1 MFTTILV
8 LSGLG
13 ALYYYYQ
20 RGGKTG
26 DLLNRASS
34 QLSKAKD
41 YLGSTAVD
49 KDQRRGQVSTQ
60 GQSMQS
66 SRDIGKEISTSN
78 VDLDRFPA
86 T

>member
-1 MFTTILV
+1 MKTISVPRSGRSLFSTLLV
-8 LSGLG
+8 LGGLG

-26 DLLNRASS
+26 DLINRASGKINQARNYMKKS
-34 QLSKAKD
+34 DNK
-41 YLGSTAVD
+41 
-49 KDQRRGQVSTQ
+49 
-60 GQSMQS
+60 MES
-66 SRDIGKEISTSN
+66 SRVSPEVSTSN